1 MEAVERALAAGIQN
15 KKRTPCLCVCLY
27 AGANINA
34 KDAYTLRLCVSV
46 CVCVCVCECVC
57 GVVCVYMQEQT

>member
-15 KKRTPCLCVCLY
+15 KKRTPCLCVYLY

-34 KDAYTLRLCVSV
+34 KDAYTSSIDLYNNDVGKRFMKVKGTLTSATL
-46 CVCVCVCECVC
+46 
-57 GVVCVYMQEQT
+57 YFT